1 MLSVLTNEC
10 APRSEFNACHS
21 EHMFWSWF
29 VWDQVQQ
36 KLVQI
41 NFKCDLN
48 NKKKRRRITSEC
60 IGGGSVLL
68 AGQLMESRGAAHMHA
83 AAAQRAGGAAAL

>member
-1 MLSVLTNEC
+1 
-10 APRSEFNACHS
+10 
-21 EHMFWSWF
+21 

-48 NKKKRRRITSEC
+48 NKKEASDYKRMHWRR
-60 IGGGSVLL
+60 GSVLL
-68 AGQLMESRGAAHMHA
+68 ANLWRAAHA

>member
-1 MLSVLTNEC
+1 
-10 APRSEFNACHS
+10 
-21 EHMFWSWF
+21 MFWSWF

-48 NKKKRRRITSEC
+48 NKKR
-60 IGGGSVLL
+60 GVGLQANAL
-68 AGQLMESRGAAHMHA
+68 AAAACCWLANLWRAAAHMHAA